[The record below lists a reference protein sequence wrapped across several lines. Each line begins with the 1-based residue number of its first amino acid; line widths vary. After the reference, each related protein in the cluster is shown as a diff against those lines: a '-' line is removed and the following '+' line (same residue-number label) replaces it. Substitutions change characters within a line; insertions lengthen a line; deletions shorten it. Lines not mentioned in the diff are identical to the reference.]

1 MNLTTPEAK
10 LSAWQAEHT
19 LANCGLTRERVLAI
33 TAAIPRIAPLKT
45 WSSRAVRIARGLPVD
60 RKRPALPGSD
70 PAPTTWEGKVN
81 AARKAVRL
89 VTEQRMELGRALM
102 MAGLHPCWSTV
113 MHQCIAGKGLVYDAV
128 AKGERFKNH
137 ERTGMPFVRWFLDKP
152 GSLSVDDPDNQRLRD
167 AVKASGKTN
176 GQIARAT
183 GIHITNLTAFLTGK
197 QSKMLPHNRDRVW
210 MAIGGRK

>member
-19 LANCGLTRERVLAI
+19 LATCGLTRDRVLAI
-33 TAAIPRIAPLKT
+33 TAAIPRIAPMK
-45 WSSRAVRIARGLPVD
+45 SFSDRQVRIARGQPADKPRPTLPD
-60 RKRPALPGSD
+60 SD
-70 PAPTTWEGKVN
+70 PAPTTWEGKVK
-81 AARKAVRL
+81 AARKAVKL
-89 VTEQRMELGRALM
+89 VTEKRMELGRALM

-137 ERTGMPFVRWFLDKP
+137 ERTGTPFVRWFLDKP
-152 GSLSVDDPDNQRLRD
+152 GSLSANDPDHQRLRD
-167 AVKASGKTN
+167 AVKASGLTN

-183 GIHITNLTAFLTGK
+183 GIHITNLTKFLTGQ

-210 MAIGGRK
+210 LAIGGRK